1 MKKDADW
8 ASWTMQF
15 IIGMVVGAFLGV
27 IPCLALSRYA
37 ARSSITTVDALY
49 VICATSLAV
58 AGLAAYKG
66 DRLWFGK
73 PSIFIPMGHK
83 HSHLSKTLALLIAIA
98 GFTLV
103 VLIMLCIASRPPEPV
118 L

>member
-1 MKKDADW
+1 
-8 ASWTMQF
+8 MQF

-27 IPCLALSRYA
+27 IPCLALARYA
-37 ARSSITTVDALY
+37 ARSSITANDALY

-73 PSIFIPMGHK
+73 PSIFLPMGHK
-83 HSHLSKTLALLIAIA
+83 HSPFSETLALLITIA
-98 GFTLV
+98 GFVLV
-103 VLIMLCIASRPPEPV
+103 GLLMLYIASRPPEPR